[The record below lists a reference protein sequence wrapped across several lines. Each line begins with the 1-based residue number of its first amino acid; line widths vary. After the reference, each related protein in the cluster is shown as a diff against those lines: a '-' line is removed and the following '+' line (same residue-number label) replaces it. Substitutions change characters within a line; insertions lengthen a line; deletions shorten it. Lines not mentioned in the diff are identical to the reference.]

1 MVEVFFDP
9 FARWKDLFYYFR
21 RRNRDPCV
29 SSMHGTGNPVRGH
42 LFGTR
47 QDANAQAESGR
58 GLRGGQRATTCPGL
72 LEYPGNH
79 QSRERE

>member
-1 MVEVFFDP
+1 
-9 FARWKDLFYYFR
+9 
-21 RRNRDPCV
+21 
-29 SSMHGTGNPVRGH
+29 MHGTGNPVGGH

-47 QDANAQAESGR
+47 QDANAQTESRR
-58 GLRGGQRATTCPGL
+58 GLRGWQRAATCPGL